1 MGEADYGE
9 ILAALRRVGYAGWLS
24 VEVLAPV
31 DKPLEV
37 ARASIEYLRQLLAAN
52 VLSL

>member
-1 MGEADYGE
+1 
-9 ILAALRRVGYAGWLS
+9 
-24 VEVLAPV
+24 V